1 MSSFS
6 KSWKHLYTYN
16 VESLLEKR
24 KARTRG
30 QGTRPEDL
38 GKLRKTDFKLW
49 GKYRV
54 I

>member
-1 MSSFS
+1 M
-6 KSWKHLYTYN
+6 YTYN